1 MAYIRERNG
10 RFAITLK
17 IGQHLGGKSKTKT
30 LSTKKEAIIW
40 EQEHRLA
47 LKRGDPTLNLT
58 KDKFADIATAQLAQV
73 TPVYSGGAFFPRSTI
88 CQFIIR

>member
-30 LSTKKEAIIW
+30 FATKEEAIIW
-40 EQEHRLA
+40 EQEQKLA
-47 LKRGDPTLNLT
+47 LKRGEPTFNLT
-58 KDKFADIATAQLAQV
+58 KDKFAAVATAYFL
-73 TPVYSGGAFFPRSTI
+73 I
-88 CQFIIR
+88 